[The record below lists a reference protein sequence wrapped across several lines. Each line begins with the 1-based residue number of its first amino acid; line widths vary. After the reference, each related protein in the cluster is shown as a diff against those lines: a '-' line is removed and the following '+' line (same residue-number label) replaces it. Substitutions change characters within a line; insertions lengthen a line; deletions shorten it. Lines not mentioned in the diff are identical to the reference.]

1 MAGGGLQAAIT
12 TGVEAWWRWLA
23 VNAFFILFAIYLA
36 STACLVALALQARSL
51 SRRVGALARSSE
63 QRGALIE
70 ELRKSIDAL
79 AIAHA
84 ERITDE
90 RQMAPSLQVSENQPP
105 TTIEIAVIRDELRA
119 LIGEMA
125 SESQHETLDLR
136 AK

>member
-1 MAGGGLQAAIT
+1 MTGGVLRAAIT
-12 TGVEAWWRWLA
+12 TEVEAWWRWLA

-63 QRGALIE
+63 QHGVVIE

-79 AIAHA
+79 AITHA

-90 RQMAPSLQVSENQPP
+90 RQMATLSQVSEIQPP
-105 TTIEIAVIRDELRA
+105 TTIELGKIRDELRE
-119 LIGEMA
+119 LVLEMA
-125 SESQHETLDLR
+125 SESRRELPDLR
-136 AK
+136 AE